1 MSRKNT
7 TKPAEDTGD
16 SSEVSAVDA
25 AEETTPEQAVASENA
40 EQALDPQPQDDPQQ
54 QEPVKARLLIDC
66 PQGRAGAVVE
76 LPADVAAAAV
86 ADGWADTHPDAVRAA
101 S

>member
-1 MSRKNT
+1 MTTKKN
-7 TKPAEDTGD
+7 TKPA
-16 SSEVSAVDA
+16 AP
-25 AEETTPEQAVASENA
+25 ETSGV
-40 EQALDPQPQDDPQQ
+40 
-54 QEPVKARLLIDC
+54 VRARLLLDC
-66 PQGRAGAVVE
+66 HAGRAGAVVE